1 MPASKIRTAE
11 DLEPS
16 INELHTAFPDQDILL
31 ETFLPGREFTVAIRG
46 DGEQAAVFGT
56 IEMVW
61 VAGEAVAEEF
71 VEAAKKLGNV
81 DFATLDLKPS
91 ADRGGLMKEILA
103 DRRDPVVRRVEQVA
117 LNAWKVLGCRDIGRV
132 DIRCDRVGADAVPFV
147 MEVSL
152 FFSFLVSLFQADIG
166 VLKYGR
172 GRIRNTFY

>member
-1 MPASKIRTAE
+1 
-11 DLEPS
+11 
-16 INELHTAFPDQDILL
+16 
-31 ETFLPGREFTVAIRG
+31 
-46 DGEQAAVFGT
+46 
-56 IEMVW
+56 MVW

-117 LNAWKVLGCRDIGRV
+117 LDAWKVLGCRDIGRV